1 MKQKYLYVWM
11 YVGMYEWMYGW
22 THQESGSLCAFLSE
36 RLQNELR
43 LWMKA
48 FLVHAM
54 KTAQCVVRFLLC
66 CNVQW
71 LGTVNIG

>member
-11 YVGMYEWMYGW
+11 YVGMHEWMYGW

-43 LWMKA
+43 LLDESLSCARHEDSSM
-48 FLVHAM
+48 
-54 KTAQCVVRFLLC
+54 RR
-66 CNVQW
+66 
-71 LGTVNIG
+71 